1 MAAKVTSI
9 MIKKK
14 AASRIRL
21 LTARNIVLMK
31 RNIVFYMIITQESF
45 IFNDKLNV
53 SFTHCDRYMTDIVN
67 ICESVS
73 MLFCL
78 LSERYIIK

>member
-1 MAAKVTSI
+1 
-9 MIKKK
+9 
-14 AASRIRL
+14 
-21 LTARNIVLMK
+21 
-31 RNIVFYMIITQESF
+31 MIITQKSF

-53 SFTHCDRYMTDIVN
+53 SFTYYDRQMTDIVN

-73 MLFCL
+73 VLFYL

>member
-1 MAAKVTSI
+1 
-9 MIKKK
+9 
-14 AASRIRL
+14 
-21 LTARNIVLMK
+21 MK
-31 RNIVFYMIITQESF
+31 RNIVFYMIITQKSF

-53 SFTHCDRYMTDIVN
+53 SFTHYDRYMTDIVN
-67 ICESVS
+67 ICKSVS

>member
-1 MAAKVTSI
+1 MDLRPITHRLTTRKSLKYSLNEAKH
-9 MIKKK
+9 
-14 AASRIRL
+14 RF
-21 LTARNIVLMK
+21 
-31 RNIVFYMIITQESF
+31 FYMIITQKSF

-53 SFTHCDRYMTDIVN
+53 PFTHYDRYMTDIVN
-67 ICESVS
+67 ICKSVS